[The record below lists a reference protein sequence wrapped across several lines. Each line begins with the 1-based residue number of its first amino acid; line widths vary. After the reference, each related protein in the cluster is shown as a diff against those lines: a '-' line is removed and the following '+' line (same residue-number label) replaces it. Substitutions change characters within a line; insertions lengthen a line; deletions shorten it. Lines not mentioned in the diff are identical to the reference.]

1 MNRHSAQTQQAHMG
15 KIKLIIWRE
24 FITRVRKP
32 SFLIMTLLGPLLLVG
47 GMVLVT
53 FLGMQENGVQN
64 IVVIDKAQLL
74 TNKLKESSEIKFFYE
89 QADLSDS
96 VFKASPYNALVEVNP
111 LVLENNTIQIFYK
124 NLPSITVQNYLSKE
138 VESVLEREK
147 LRLNNVDPDTYRKI
161 KTALKVQLFDIEKQG
176 KQSYDQIKAGLGFGF
191 GYLIFLFI
199 FLYGAQVMR
208 GVMEEKQN
216 RVVEVLISSVKP
228 FQLMMGKIVGV
239 AMVGLTQFLLWVG
252 LTLVLGTVGMSFAK
266 DAISG
271 AAVQQPAAQMTTQLQ
286 AQLEEQGAG
295 VDAPGE
301 AAEMMGVAMQVWDEL
316 PVTWIILLFLF
327 YFLGG
332 YLLYSSLF
340 AATGAAVDSETD
352 TQQFMLPITIPMI
365 IAIMIAQT
373 AVYNPDGPAVFWC
386 SIIPFTSPVV
396 MMVRVATGNAFAHPG
411 ELALSMAL
419 LVATFFFTT
428 WLAGR
433 IYRTGILMYGK
444 KPTLREVFRWVR
456 AG

>member
-1 MNRHSAQTQQAHMG
+1 MG

-24 FITRVRKP
+24 FITRARKP
-32 SFLIMTLLGPLLLVG
+32 SFLIMTILGPLLLVG

-53 FLGMQENGVQN
+53 FLGMQEGGIQN
-64 IVVIDKAQLL
+64 IVVVDKAHLL
-74 TNKLKESSEIKFFYE
+74 TNKLQESNDIKFFYE
-89 QADLSDS
+89 PDELSDS
-96 VFKASPYNALVEVNP
+96 AFKASPYSAMVEVNP

-124 NLPSITVQNYLSKE
+124 DLPSMTVQNYISREIEK
-138 VESVLEREK
+138 VLETEK
-147 LRLNNVDPDTYRKI
+147 LRVNNVDPATYRRI
-161 KTALKVQLFDIEKQG
+161 KTALKIQLFDIEKQG
-176 KQSYDQIKAGLGFGF
+176 KQSYDQIKAFLGFGF
-191 GYLIFLFI
+191 GYLIFFFI
-199 FLYGAQVMR
+199 FMYGAQVMR

-239 AMVGLTQFLLWVG
+239 AMVGLTQFLLWVV
-252 LTLVLGTVGMSFAK
+252 LTLVLGTVGMGFAK
-266 DAISG
+266 SAISG
-271 AAVQQPAAQMTTQLQ
+271 AAMQQTTQMTTQLQ
-286 AQLEEQGAG
+286 AQMDDQGT
-295 VDAPGE
+295 VQSDAGE
-301 AAEMMGVAMQVWDEL
+301 AAEMLGVAKAIWDDL
-316 PVTWIILLFLF
+316 PVTAILLLFVF

-365 IAIMIAQT
+365 IAIVIAQT
-373 AVYNPDGPAVFWC
+373 AVYNPDGPAVFWF

-396 MMVRVATGNAFAHPG
+396 MMVRIATGNAFAHPA

-419 LVATFFFTT
+419 LIATFLFTT

-444 KPTLREVFRWVR
+444 KVTWKELGKWLFYK
-456 AG
+456 G